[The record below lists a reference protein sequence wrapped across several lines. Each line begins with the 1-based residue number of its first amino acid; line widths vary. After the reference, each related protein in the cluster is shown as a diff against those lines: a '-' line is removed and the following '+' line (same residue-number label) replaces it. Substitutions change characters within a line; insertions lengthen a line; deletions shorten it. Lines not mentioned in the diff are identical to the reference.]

1 MLPCTWTCSGWS
13 TYARLH
19 CMHGT
24 IYGMEHKRWRT
35 SVLACAPRRIE
46 RGQNSKYSLRRYS
59 FFFKSQNISS
69 LIKFMY
75 NKILAFMITN
85 KYIRFFIKYTFIIY
99 LFGTIDFCN
108 LFFIILVKYK
118 NSLTFQKSWN
128 ELIIWN
134 AGSRGEDW
142 RDVLSFLCMLRGYL
156 ARLRVKGFPKANGLS
171 R

>member
-1 MLPCTWTCSGWS
+1 MCAHTV
-13 TYARLH
+13 RL
-19 CMHGT
+19 
-24 IYGMEHKRWRT
+24 IILDNKISS
-35 SVLACAPRRIE
+35 SVS
-46 RGQNSKYSLRRYS
+46 NFKM
-59 FFFKSQNISS
+59 FNFFKSQNISS

-128 ELIIWN
+128 ELII
-134 AGSRGEDW
+134 
-142 RDVLSFLCMLRGYL
+142 
-156 ARLRVKGFPKANGLS
+156 
-171 R
+171 